1 MWRVV
6 YDEHFSS
13 NVKPS
18 NGKVAGNRPNDQ
30 FWNDAYSWM
39 SLFTREKKRWLV
51 FDVMY
56 LFPNRLT
63 QQQDVCV
70 LVWWAVLPLCVP
82 PCSAQRERQFPF
94 WRTSYTPRT
103 SLIHIS
109 VSLVWYFTPT
119 VLIFNRNRKIKKNK
133 KKDSLVL
140 RLKIRSAVFENK
152 TVMSDLPPPYVV
164 ISRAYKMIS
173 RRQIWTFYHHRCSN
187 RHGENE
193 NSIDNDLNGRLVQ

>member
-1 MWRVV
+1 MVSDTRWKMVKLPRHISIRYLCNAKKKWWMWRVV

-133 KKDSLVL
+133 K
-140 RLKIRSAVFENK
+140 RLTCFAAKNPVGSIRK
-152 TVMSDLPPPYVV
+152 
-164 ISRAYKMIS
+164 
-173 RRQIWTFYHHRCSN
+173 
-187 RHGENE
+187 
-193 NSIDNDLNGRLVQ
+193 